1 MAIAIALH
9 LLAAV
14 YWVGGMVVMLVAVR
28 PAAVALLDPPLR
40 LPLLSAILSRFFI
53 GVWVA
58 LAILLGTGLWMLFS
72 AFGGFAQVCV
82 HVHAMLLLFLLM
94 VAIFIYLFISPY
106 SQLKRALDAKNF
118 ALAGAKMGVI
128 RTLVM
133 TNATLGV
140 ITIIIGGAGRYL
152 H

>member
-72 AFGGFAQVCV
+72 AFGGFAHVGV

-106 SQLKRALDAKNF
+106 SKINRAVDAKN
-118 ALAGAKMGVI
+118 LTLVGAKI
-128 RTLVM
+128 EIILTLVM

-152 H
+152 Q